1 LTPKWWRLYIND
13 QGEFMSPV
21 EIAHHSK
28 QKSVSELQI
37 PPILHN
43 IHYKLSQQNYASCK
57 HDPLFLYKTVH
68 VCEACYLVYA
78 EFMTMLLRMGQD
90 LTKLLTPGV
99 AVHREQLAGGSMIAV
114 QCNESIMI

>member
-1 LTPKWWRLYIND
+1 
-13 QGEFMSPV
+13 MSPV

-43 IHYKLSQQNYASCK
+43 IHYKLSQQNYARCK
-57 HDPLFLYKTVH
+57 HDPMFLYKMVQ
-68 VCEACYLVYA
+68 VCEAYYLVYA

-90 LTKLLTPGV
+90 LTKLLTPDAAAFTKSAERKSSSSIRGV
-99 AVHREQLAGGSMIAV
+99 AVHREQLAGGSMIVV
-114 QCNESIMI
+114 QYNK

>member
-1 LTPKWWRLYIND
+1 
-13 QGEFMSPV
+13 MSPV

-28 QKSVSELQI
+28 QKSVSELHI

-43 IHYKLSQQNYASCK
+43 IHYKLSQQNYARCK
-57 HDPLFLYKTVH
+57 HDPLFLYKTVQ

-90 LTKLLTPGV
+90 LTKLLTPDAAAFTKSAERKPSSSILGV
-99 AVHREQLAGGSMIAV
+99 AVHREQHAGGSMIVV
-114 QCNESIMI
+114 QYNK